1 MNVDVVVMVVALKVH
16 SVGCGLGRVSPLGS
30 GCEKDTQTHTHTHTR
45 VPSHSVESDT
55 MWSPV
60 ATVEKGWP
68 HVWSSCIV
76 WRGSAL

>member
-1 MNVDVVVMVVALKVH
+1 MNVDVVVMVVALDVH

-30 GCEKDTQTHTHTHTR
+30 GCEKDTQTHTHTR